1 MTNINLPM
9 IAIKF
14 LLFLVTFFFQE
25 LNSQPNE
32 ELEID
37 RVWSELALSVKKGDF
52 SKYKSFYHED
62 AVLISQANQTTDTIK
77 MLLSDGKKV
86 LDKLDQEKLKPI

>member
-1 MTNINLPM
+1 M

-14 LLFLVTFFFQE
+14 LLFLITFFFQE

-37 RVWSELALSVKKGDF
+37 RVWTELVLSVKKGDF
-52 SKYKSFYHED
+52 SKYK
-62 AVLISQANQTTDTIK
+62 
-77 MLLSDGKKV
+77 
-86 LDKLDQEKLKPI
+86 KLFIMRTQC

>member
-1 MTNINLPM
+1 MTNSKAPM

-14 LLFLVTFFFQE
+14 LLFLITFFSQE

-37 RVWSELALSVKKGDF
+37 RVWTELILSVKKRRF
-52 SKYKSFYHED
+52 F
-62 AVLISQANQTTDTIK
+62 
-77 MLLSDGKKV
+77 
-86 LDKLDQEKLKPI
+86 